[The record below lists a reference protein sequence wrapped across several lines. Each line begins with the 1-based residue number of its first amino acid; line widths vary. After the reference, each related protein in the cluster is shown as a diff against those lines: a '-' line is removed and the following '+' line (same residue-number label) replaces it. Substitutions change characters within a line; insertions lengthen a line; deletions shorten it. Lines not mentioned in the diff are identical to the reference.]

1 MKLFIITAAAALI
14 STAAFA
20 ELSSR
25 EQQMR
30 LDTSIS
36 AERTY
41 ATGPQSKV
49 LSEGSTY
56 ENDLRLNTARDDKQ
70 DNMSMSTRSKLRSPS
85 QYNIY
90 GGYGPGNDSR

>member
-1 MKLFIITAAAALI
+1 MKLFITTAAATALI

-25 EQQMR
+25 EKEMR
-30 LDTSIS
+30 LDTSIN
-36 AERTY
+36 AESTY
-41 ATGPQSKV
+41 ATGPQSNA

-56 ENDLRLNTARDDKQ
+56 ENGLRLNTARDEQ